1 MNINRA
7 RSFKCWILFIDNIFE
22 QFGGLLFHHT
32 GCVPMGTNCAPLPA
46 GLFLHSY
53 EADPLQEIFKNKEIQ
68 LDQTIDSSFRY
79 IDGVLSLNNSRLG
92 EYLHFINQ
100 NELDVKDTTDNQRS
114 TSYLDLHIEIE
125 NGRLK
130 KTLLQT

>member
-1 MNINRA
+1 
-7 RSFKCWILFIDNIFE
+7 
-22 QFGGLLFHHT
+22 
-32 GCVPMGTNCAPLPA
+32 MGTNCAPLPA

-53 EADPLQEIFKNKEIQ
+53 EADTLQEIFKNKEIQ

>member
-1 MNINRA
+1 
-7 RSFKCWILFIDNIFE
+7 
-22 QFGGLLFHHT
+22 
-32 GCVPMGTNCAPLPA
+32 MGTNCAPLPA

-53 EADPLQEIFKNKEIQ
+53 EADPLQEIFKNKEIK

-100 NELDVKDTTDNQRS
+100 NEFDVKDTTTGGELMCPRRVS
-114 TSYLDLHIEIE
+114 SSCFYKTSDV
-125 NGRLK
+125 
-130 KTLLQT
+130 LLI